1 MTMGAVLVVGIVVAG
16 VWLIAGAVLWRRR
29 RAEPMGRLVM
39 GLALLAGIG
48 LAMQAWRQG
57 ADPDPAGS
65 GWSTADVGA
74 AGAHLVAALIIAA
87 AMHVLLALPDGRL
100 MSRAH
105 RRLVSAG
112 YVVAAGLGALVIAT
126 DDAAAADTAE
136 SISRWPFVALALVY
150 AAVAFPA
157 ANTRYRASSALD
169 RRRLQW
175 VGWGIAVAGE
185 IVLVTM
191 ALNLLA
197 DWPHQVAAVALGA
210 TGLVAPA
217 LVAGTDP
224 RLAGR
229 VDRLLTH
236 SVALAG
242 LTVLVVAGY
251 GVVLLGLGRRPDD
264 GERGMLLLSMVAAG
278 VIAMAYPWARSRLE
292 DGANRLVY
300 GERVAPD
307 ETIRTFGSRLTRAIP
322 MDELLLQLAESL
334 RKTMLLRSAEIWTGA
349 DGRYELAVGVPH
361 RTAAPVVV
369 GERELPVVARA
380 GVSGGTWVE
389 IWIPA
394 LLAPDESNGRDA
406 QTIRV
411 APIAH
416 TGKLLGLIVLERRA
430 DGEPFDDE
438 GDRVLTELARQVG
451 LALHNVQLD
460 SALQASLEELQSR
473 NVELRDSRTRI
484 VAAGDAERRKLERN
498 LHDGAQQHLVAMAVK
513 LRLAHDSIEDGDT
526 ADAIGLID
534 ELRSDLT
541 DAIAELRALAHGIFP
556 PLLMSG
562 GLGEALPA
570 AATRAALVTSVEL
583 DGIGRYPS
591 EVEAAVYF
599 CCLEAL
605 QNAGKHAGAGAS
617 ALVRVWDDAG
627 VLRFEV
633 ADDGAGFTPGPSTP
647 STASAAGASVAGA
660 RRVGHGFVNM
670 TDRLGVF
677 DGTLTV
683 SSSPGAG
690 TRITG
695 SIPLGP
701 S

>member
-1 MTMGAVLVVGIVVAG
+1 MTAGPVLVVGIAVTAAWFITG
-16 VWLIAGAVLWRRR
+16 LVLWRRR
-29 RAEPMGRLVM
+29 SAEPMGRLVVVLALIAAV
-39 GLALLAGIG
+39 GLAA
-48 LAMQAWRQG
+48 QAWREAG
-57 ADPDPAGS
+57 DPAGS
-65 GWSTADVGA
+65 AADLASAVA
-74 AGAHLVAALIIAA
+74 RMVAALMVAA
-87 AMHVLLALPDGRL
+87 TMHVILALPDGRL

-105 RRLVSAG
+105 RLLVAVG
-112 YVVAAGLGALVIAT
+112 YVVATGVGVVSAIAVA
-126 DDAAAADTAE
+126 DASE
-136 SISRWPFVALALVY
+136 SISRWPFVVLAMAF
-150 AAVAFPA
+150 AAVALPA
-157 ANTRYRASSALD
+157 ANARYRASSALD

-175 VGWGIAVAGE
+175 VGWGIAVAIE
-185 IVLVTM
+185 ILLVTV
-191 ALNLLA
+191 ALSLLA
-197 DWPHQVAAVALGA
+197 DWPHHVRGIALGA
-210 TGLVAPA
+210 SGLVAPA
-217 LVAGTDP
+217 LVAGTSP

-251 GVVLLGLGRRPDD
+251 GLVLLGLGRRPDD
-264 GERGMLLLSMVAAG
+264 GERGLLLLSMVAAG
-278 VIAMAYPWARSRLE
+278 LIAMAYPWARSRLE
-292 DGANRLVY
+292 DEANRLVY
-300 GERVAPD
+300 GERIAPD

-334 RKTMLLRSAEIWTGA
+334 RKTQLLRSAEIWTGTS
-349 DGRYELAVGVPH
+349 GRYELAAGVPH
-361 RTAAPVVV
+361 RSPPQLIV

-389 IWIPA
+389 IWLPA
-394 LLAPDESNGRDA
+394 LLDREGRDS

-416 TGKLLGLIVLERRA
+416 SGKLLGLIVLERRA

-460 SALQASLEELQSR
+460 SALQASLEELKER
-473 NVELRDSRTRI
+473 NVELRDSRSRI

-526 ADAIGLID
+526 ADAMGLIA

-562 GLGEALPA
+562 GLAEALPA

-605 QNAGKHAGAGAS
+605 QNAGKHAGAGAT
-617 ALVRVWDDAG
+617 AQVRVWENGSG
-627 VLRFEV
+627 VLCFEV
-633 ADDGAGFTPGPSTP
+633 ADDGAGFALDGLSPSGSSGSSTGPAPGR
-647 STASAAGASVAGA
+647 A
-660 RRVGHGFVNM
+660 GHGFVNM
-670 TDRLGVF
+670 ADRLGVF

-683 SSSPGAG
+683 SSAPGAG
-690 TRITG
+690 TRIAG
-695 SIPLGP
+695 SIPL
-701 S
+701 SRS